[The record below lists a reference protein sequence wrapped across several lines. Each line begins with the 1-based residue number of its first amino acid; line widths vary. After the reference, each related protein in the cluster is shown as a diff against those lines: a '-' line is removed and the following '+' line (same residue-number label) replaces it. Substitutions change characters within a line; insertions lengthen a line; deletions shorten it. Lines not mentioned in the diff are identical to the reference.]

1 MACTAITFR
10 ILDAKDSHPQDGIIS
25 FRCQC
30 RIDEVVQYIVS
41 DSGIFCFYLFGTIV
55 VTDAIVVRYGID
67 RI

>member
-1 MACTAITFR
+1 MLKIAI
-10 ILDAKDSHPQDGIIS
+10 LKMESLVSGVEKNCLSQY
-25 FRCQC
+25 